1 MHLHARRLQL
11 TFYPP
16 WFSANGPRSDPGS
29 VSLPSVHPGS
39 GLSSS
44 TVWKVK
50 HAFAPELN
58 RLATERP
65 ESCLVPL
72 QGLWR
77 SLYRE
82 TTAWDFSPE
91 YSFEQGR

>member
-1 MHLHARRLQL
+1 MHLHTRRPQL
-11 TFYPP
+11 PFCYP
-16 WFSANGPRSDPGS
+16 WFSANGPSSDPGS
-29 VSLPSVHPGS
+29 VALSSVDPGS
-39 GLSSS
+39 GQSSS

-58 RLATERP
+58 SLATKPP
-65 ESCLVPL
+65 EWCLVPFQEL
-72 QGLWR
+72 CR
-77 SLYRE
+77 SPCRA